1 MKIGI
6 KRFND
11 EYISNEK
18 KFSVLAFDLG
28 NSRLKCSYF
37 EDSCMKHYGAFRLE
51 EIFVN
56 SKFDSNL
63 LDKWLKENKID
74 NKVKCFISSVNLTI
88 EKHLLSFL
96 NERLFSAKVI
106 EPRDLVGIIGI
117 EYDIDMIG
125 IDRLLHSIGASLFYG
140 EGVCVVDMGTAITV
154 DLTKENVYK
163 GGFIMPGIDM
173 ICKSINLFLPHLPMA
188 DITINHTNVPS
199 RNTND
204 ALNNGIFYSI
214 VFGLEGII
222 RSWHEKF
229 GDFTTVLT
237 GGSARFFE
245 SELSWPYFPHLT
257 LWGIYRYAEYK
268 ESLNEKS
275 S

>member
-6 KRFND
+6 KKFGD
-11 EYISNEK
+11 KYISNDK
-18 KFSVLAFDLG
+18 KFSILAFDLG

-37 EDSCMKHYGAFRLE
+37 EDSCMKHYGVFRLD

-56 SKFDSNL
+56 NKFYSQP
-63 LDKWLKENKID
+63 LDKWLKEKGINND
-74 NKVKCFISSVNLTI
+74 VKCFISSVNLTI

-96 NERLFSAKVI
+96 NEIFFSIKVI
-106 EPRDLVGIIGI
+106 EPKDLVGVIEI

-140 EGVCVVDMGTAITV
+140 DRVCVVDMGTAITL

-173 ICKSINLFLPHLPMA
+173 ICKSIKLFLPHLPVI
-188 DITINHTNVPS
+188 DITINHKNVPS
-199 RNTND
+199 RNTNE

-214 VFGLEGII
+214 VYGLEGIVK
-222 RSWHEKF
+222 SWHEKF

-257 LWGIYRYAEYK
+257 LWGIYRYAEYI
-268 ESLNEKS
+268 ESLNEKGF
-275 S
+275 